1 MDTLVP
7 LAEKIAARL
16 IAHKETIAVAESST
30 GGLVSAALLAL
41 PGASAYF
48 VGGAVV
54 YTKAARAA
62 LMGVGDADMQDLRPS
77 TEAYA
82 LMLAKRAR
90 ERMGA
95 TWGIAETGA
104 TGPTGN
110 RYGDAAG
117 HTCIAVSGPVER
129 AITLETGSADR
140 RANMDAFAKRAL
152 ELLSEVISAARYA
165 RLLRRLGH
173 LGAHLRAECVDRFQ
187 ALRRLDVPEGPDVAG
202 VQPLRQ
208 RADAV
213 DRADAVAEGECAVGA
228 D

>member
-1 MDTLVP
+1 MMDVLTP

-16 IAHKETIAVAESST
+16 IARKETIAVAESST

-62 LMGVGDADMQDLRPS
+62 LMGVGDADMQGLRPS

-82 LMLAKRAR
+82 LLLAKRAR

-95 TWGIAETGA
+95 TWAIAETGA

-117 HTCIAVSGPVER
+117 HTCIAVVGPVER
-129 AITLETGSADR
+129 AITLETGTADR

-152 ELLSEVISAARYA
+152 DLLAETVAA
-165 RLLRRLGH
+165 
-173 LGAHLRAECVDRFQ
+173 
-187 ALRRLDVPEGPDVAG
+187 AG
-202 VQPLRQ
+202 
-208 RADAV
+208 
-213 DRADAVAEGECAVGA
+213 
-228 D
+228 